1 MKIKIALVIIFS
13 ICFFFGHW
21 NLSHSQTTHQKT
33 SWQKEIENYLKKA
46 EVCSEKR
53 RVGRRTEA
61 WLLCLTDGKIER
73 RGFFRITNRTRPH
86 PLADSYKY
94 DLAAYE
100 LNKLLDLN
108 IVPPTVE
115 REIEG
120 KKGSLSLLI
129 EGFITEEIRINKN
142 IEPPDLES
150 FKHSL
155 GQLTILENLTY
166 SNSYCGK
173 RDLGDILI
181 MRKED
186 WKIWRVDFSEAFAP
200 LPELI
205 PECHV
210 TPCSK
215 KLFQTLL
222 KLDNDIVK
230 AKLSLYLNEQE
241 IIALLQRKNIII
253 EKIQNLIEEKGE
265 EAVLYSE
272 NSLK

>member
-1 MKIKIALVIIFS
+1 MKNKIALAIMLF

-21 NLSHSQTTHQKT
+21 RLSHSQTTHQKT
-33 SWQKEIENYLKKA
+33 LWQQEIENYLKNAK
-46 EVCSEKR
+46 VCSEKR

-73 RGFFRITNRTRPH
+73 RGFFRITNRIRPH

-108 IVPPTVE
+108 IVPPAVE

-120 KKGSLSLLI
+120 KKGSLALLI
-129 EGFITEEIRINKN
+129 EGIITEEIRRNKN
-142 IEPPDLES
+142 IEPPDPQS
-150 FKHSL
+150 FEHSL
-155 GQLTILENLTY
+155 EQLTIFENLTY

-205 PECHV
+205 PECHI
-210 TPCSK
+210 TRCSK

-222 KLDNDIVK
+222 KLDNDAVK
-230 AKLSLYLNEQE
+230 GKLSLYLNEEE
-241 IIALLQRKNIII
+241 INALLQRKNIII
-253 EKIQNLIEEKGE
+253 ERIQKLIEEKGE
-265 EAVLYSE
+265 EAVLYSK